1 MWNSTVTRCTDFAST
16 AKGNNMPKVHVG
28 DLSRRQKLPIGM
40 VEVSFERSPM
50 RLHQLLCSSLC
61 AIVFTTAE
69 LHAEDWTQFLGTQ
82 RNGVSSEKNLISE
95 WPADG
100 PKIKWRTPL
109 GVSMSSVIV
118 NNGQAFTL
126 FQDESDLYTVALDAA
141 TGEEIWRTKFAPAYE
156 NAMGNGPRA
165 TPTVA
170 DGKLFVFTGEG
181 ILAAF
186 NVKDGKEL
194 WKVNV
199 PSSLK
204 GEASEYGMSCSPL
217 VVGNMVVVHTGNADA
232 AVAAFD
238 AKSGKNL
245 WKSATGKAG
254 YSSPVLMTLA
264 GKEQI
269 VTLTADAAFG
279 VEATDGKVLWKFPF
293 PTEYDCNTAC
303 PVQLGESEVL
313 ISAGENHG
321 SAVLQI
327 SGKEPKFS
335 AEEVWS
341 SYGKD
346 SQLRAEWQTPV
357 IHDGHLYGLDNS
369 GSAGPITNL
378 VCIRLKDHETVW
390 QKARFGKSNL
400 ILADGKLFLTT
411 MNGEVVIVE
420 ASPKEFKELGRATI
434 METTRQAPTLSNGF
448 LFVRDD
454 KDVLCVD
461 VRAK

>member
-1 MWNSTVTRCTDFAST
+1 
-16 AKGNNMPKVHVG
+16 
-28 DLSRRQKLPIGM
+28 
-40 VEVSFERSPM
+40 M
-50 RLHQLLCSSLC
+50 RLHYLFSASVC
-61 AIVFTTAE
+61 AIVFTAAE
-69 LHAEDWTQFLGTQ
+69 VHAEDWTQFLGTH
-82 RNGVSSEKNLISE
+82 RNGVSSERNLIDE
-95 WPADG
+95 WPSDG
-100 PKIKWRTPL
+100 PQIAWRSPL
-109 GVSMSSVIV
+109 GVGMSSVIV
-118 NNGQAFTL
+118 SGGQAFTL
-126 FQDESDLYTVALDAA
+126 FQDESDLYAVAMNAA
-141 TGEEIWRTKFAPAYE
+141 TGKEIWRTKFAAAYE
-156 NAMGNGPRA
+156 NSMGNGPRS

-170 DGKLFVFTGEG
+170 DDKLFVFSGEG

-186 NVKDGKEL
+186 NVRDGKEL

-199 PSSLK
+199 PSTLK
-204 GEASEYGMSCSPL
+204 GEVSEYGMSCSPV
-217 VVGNMVVVHTGNADA
+217 VVGNAVIVHTGNPDT
-232 AVAAFD
+232 AVAAFETK
-238 AKSGKNL
+238 AGKNL

-269 VTLTADAAFG
+269 VTLTADGAFG
-279 VEATDGKVLWKFPF
+279 LEAADGKILWKFPF

-321 SAVLQI
+321 SAILQI
-327 SGKEPKFS
+327 ANNEQALS

-357 IHDGHLYGLDNS
+357 IHEGHLYGLDNS

-378 VCIRLKDHETVW
+378 VCIRLKDRKTVW
-390 QKARFGKSNL
+390 QKGRFGKSNL

-411 MNGEVVIVE
+411 MNGEIVIVE
-420 ASPKEFKELGRATI
+420 ASPKEFKELSRATI
-434 METTRQAPTLSNGF
+434 METTRQAPTLSHGY

-454 KDVLCVD
+454 KDVICID
-461 VRAK
+461 VRQK

>member
-1 MWNSTVTRCTDFAST
+1 
-16 AKGNNMPKVHVG
+16 
-28 DLSRRQKLPIGM
+28 
-40 VEVSFERSPM
+40 M
-50 RLHQLLCSSLC
+50 RLPQLFCSSIF
-61 AIVFTTAE
+61 AIVLTAAE
-69 LHAEDWTQFLGTQ
+69 VRAEDWTQFLGTH
-82 RNGVSSEKNLISE
+82 RNGISSEKNLIRE
-95 WPADG
+95 WPSDG
-100 PKIKWRTPL
+100 PKIIWRTPL

-118 NNGQAFTL
+118 SSGQAFTL
-126 FQDESDLYTVALDAA
+126 FQDESDLYAVALNAA
-141 TGEEIWRTKFAPAYE
+141 TGKEVWRTKFAAAYE

-181 ILAAF
+181 VLAAF
-186 NVKDGKEL
+186 NIKDGKEL

-217 VVGNMVVVHTGNADA
+217 IVGNMVVVHTGNADA
-232 AVAAFD
+232 AVGAFD
-238 AKSGKNL
+238 TKSGKNL

-254 YSSPVLMTLA
+254 YSSPIFVTLA
-264 GKEQI
+264 GEEQI

-279 VEATDGKVLWKFPF
+279 LEAADGNVLWKFPF

-321 SAVLQI
+321 AAVLQI
-327 SGKEPKFS
+327 TANGQKLS

-411 MNGEVVIVE
+411 MSGEVVIVE
-420 ASPKEFKELGRATI
+420 ASPKAFKELGRATI
-434 METTRQAPTLSNGF
+434 METTRQAPSLSNGF

-454 KDVLCVD
+454 KEVLCID
-461 VRAK
+461 ARAK

>member
-1 MWNSTVTRCTDFAST
+1 MPEVPGRTR
-16 AKGNNMPKVHVG
+16 PW
-28 DLSRRQKLPIGM
+28 RQKMPIGAVDVFLERFNM
-40 VEVSFERSPM
+40 CLRHLWLSSAFVVMLAAVEAR
-50 RLHQLLCSSLC
+50 
-61 AIVFTTAE
+61 
-69 LHAEDWTQFLGTQ
+69 AEDWNQFLGKH
-82 RNGVSSEKNLISE
+82 RNGVSSEKSLISE

-100 PKIKWRTPL
+100 PSIAWRTPL
-109 GVSMSSVIV
+109 GVSMSSVV
-118 NNGQAFTL
+118 VSGGQAFTL
-126 FQDESDLYTVALDAA
+126 FQDESDLYVVALNAA
-141 TGEEIWRTKFAPAYE
+141 DGKELWRTKFAAAYE

-170 DGKLFVFTGEG
+170 DGRLFVFTGEG

-186 NVKDGKEL
+186 NLKDGQEL

-199 PSSLK
+199 PSTLK

-217 VVGNMVVVHTGNADA
+217 VVRNMVIVHTGSSDA

-238 AKSGKNL
+238 TKAGKAL

-254 YSSPVLMTLA
+254 YSSPVLMTVA

-269 VTLTADAAFG
+269 VTLTADGAFG
-279 VEATDGKVLWKFPF
+279 LETTDGQVLWKSPF

-303 PVQLGESEVL
+303 PVQLGPSEVL

-321 SAVLQI
+321 AAVLQI
-327 SGKEPKFS
+327 AKNGDSFS

-378 VCIRLKDHETVW
+378 VCIRLKDHKTVW

-411 MNGEVVIVE
+411 MNGEVVIVD

-434 METTRQAPTLSNGF
+434 METTRQAPTLANGY

-454 KDVLCVD
+454 KEVICID
-461 VRAK
+461 VRKN

>member
-1 MWNSTVTRCTDFAST
+1 MRARSLLMASVLAVVLNSGA
-16 AKGNNMPKVHVG
+16 VHA
-28 DLSRRQKLPIGM
+28 D
-40 VEVSFERSPM
+40 
-50 RLHQLLCSSLC
+50 
-61 AIVFTTAE
+61 
-69 LHAEDWTQFLGTQ
+69 DWTQFLGTH
-82 RNGVSSEKNLISE
+82 RDGVSAEKNLINA
-95 WPADG
+95 WPASG
-100 PKIKWRTPL
+100 PKVVWRTPL
-109 GVSMSSVIV
+109 GVSMSSVVIS
-118 NNGQAFTL
+118 NAQAFTL
-126 FQDESDLYTVALDAA
+126 FQDESNLYAVALDAA
-141 TGEEIWRTKFAPAYE
+141 TGKELWRTKFATAYE

-186 NVKDGKEL
+186 NAKDGKEL

-217 VVGNMVVVHTGNADA
+217 VFGTTVITHTGNPDA

-238 AKSGKNL
+238 TKTGKIQ
-245 WKSATGKAG
+245 WQSATGKAG

-269 VTLTADAAFG
+269 VTLTADGAFG
-279 VEATDGKVLWKFPF
+279 LETTDGKVLWKFPF

-303 PVQLGESEVL
+303 PIKVGDTEVL

-321 SAVLQI
+321 SALLQI
-327 SGKEPKFS
+327 SANGTKLS

-357 IHDGHLYGLDNS
+357 IHDG
-369 GSAGPITNL
+369 
-378 VCIRLKDHETVW
+378 
-390 QKARFGKSNL
+390 
-400 ILADGKLFLTT
+400 
-411 MNGEVVIVE
+411 
-420 ASPKEFKELGRATI
+420 
-434 METTRQAPTLSNGF
+434 
-448 LFVRDD
+448 
-454 KDVLCVD
+454 
-461 VRAK
+461 

>member
-1 MWNSTVTRCTDFAST
+1 
-16 AKGNNMPKVHVG
+16 
-28 DLSRRQKLPIGM
+28 
-40 VEVSFERSPM
+40 M
-50 RLHQLLCSSLC
+50 RLHHLSLAS
-61 AIVFTTAE
+61 AILSVLAAVQV
-69 LHAEDWTQFLGTQ
+69 HAEDWTQFLGTN
-82 RNGVSSEKNLISE
+82 RNGVSSEKNLIGE
-95 WPADG
+95 WPSDG
-100 PKIKWRTPL
+100 PKIAWRTPL
-109 GVSMSSVIV
+109 GVSMSSVV
-118 NNGQAFTL
+118 VSDGQAFTL
-126 FQDESDLYTVALDAA
+126 FQDESDLYVVALNAA
-141 TGEEIWRTKFAPAYE
+141 DGKEIWRTKFAAAYE

-170 DGKLFVFTGEG
+170 DGILFVFTGEG

-186 NVKDGKEL
+186 NLKDGKEL

-199 PSSLK
+199 PSTLK

-217 VVGNMVVVHTGNADA
+217 VVGKMVIVHTGNPDA
-232 AVAAFD
+232 AVVAFD
-238 AKSGKNL
+238 AKAGKTL

-254 YSSPVLMTLA
+254 YSSPVLMTVA

-269 VTLTADAAFG
+269 VTLTADGAFG
-279 VEATDGKVLWKFPF
+279 LEAADGQVLWKFPF

-303 PVQLGESEVL
+303 PVQLGPSEVL

-321 SAVLQI
+321 AAALQI
-327 SGKEPKFS
+327 KKTGESFS

-378 VCIRLKDHETVW
+378 VCIRLKDHKTVW
-390 QKARFGKSNL
+390 QKVRFGKSNV

-411 MNGEVVIVE
+411 LNGEVVIVN

-454 KDVLCVD
+454 KEVICID
-461 VRAK
+461 VRKK

>member
-1 MWNSTVTRCTDFAST
+1 
-16 AKGNNMPKVHVG
+16 
-28 DLSRRQKLPIGM
+28 
-40 VEVSFERSPM
+40 M
-50 RLHQLLCSSLC
+50 RLHQLLCPFLC
-61 AIVFTTAE
+61 AIVLTTAD
-69 LHAEDWTQFLGTQ
+69 LHADDWAQFLGTH

-95 WPADG
+95 WPSDG
-100 PKIKWRTPL
+100 PKIVWQTPL
-109 GVSMSSVIV
+109 GVSMSSVV
-118 NNGQAFTL
+118 VSNGQAFTL
-126 FQDESDLYTVALDAA
+126 FQDETDLYAVALKADS
-141 TGEEIWRTKFAPAYE
+141 GKEVWRTKFAAAYE

-181 ILAAF
+181 LLAAL
-186 NVKDGKEL
+186 NVKDGTEV

-199 PSSLK
+199 PSSMK
-204 GEASEYGMSCSPL
+204 GQASEYGMSCSPL
-217 VVGNMVVVHTGNADA
+217 VLGTMVITHTGNPDA

-238 AKSGKNL
+238 TKTGKNL
-245 WKSATGKAG
+245 WTSATGKAG

-264 GKEQI
+264 GKQQI
-269 VTLTADAAFG
+269 VTLTADGAFG
-279 VEATDGKVLWKFPF
+279 LEATDGKVLWKFPF

-303 PVQLGESEVL
+303 PVQVGDSEVL

-321 SAVLQI
+321 SALLQI
-327 SGKEPKFS
+327 TANGQKFS

-378 VCIRLKDHETVW
+378 VCIRLKDHESVW

-411 MNGEVVIVE
+411 MNGEVVIVD
-420 ASPKEFKELGRATI
+420 ATPTAFKELGRAKI

-454 KDVLCVD
+454 EEVICID

>member
-1 MWNSTVTRCTDFAST
+1 
-16 AKGNNMPKVHVG
+16 
-28 DLSRRQKLPIGM
+28 
-40 VEVSFERSPM
+40 M
-50 RLHQLLCSSLC
+50 RLHQLLCSSLYAIY

-69 LHAEDWTQFLGTQ
+69 LHAEDWTQFLGTH
-82 RNGVSSEKNLISE
+82 RNGGSTEKNLINE
-95 WPADG
+95 WPSNG
-100 PKIKWRTPL
+100 PKINWRTPL
-109 GVSMSSVIV
+109 GVSMSSVV
-118 NNGQAFTL
+118 VSNGQAFTL
-126 FQDESDLYTVALDAA
+126 FQDESDLYAVALTAD
-141 TGEEIWRTKFAPAYE
+141 TGKEVWRTKFAAAYE
-156 NAMGNGPRA
+156 NAMGNGPRS

-170 DGKLFVFTGEG
+170 DDRLFVFTGEG
-181 ILAAF
+181 MLAAF
-186 NVKDGKEL
+186 NAKDGKEL

-238 AKSGKNL
+238 TKTGKSL

-279 VEATDGKVLWKFPF
+279 IETNDGKVLWKFPF

-303 PVQLGESEVL
+303 PVQWGESEVL

-321 SAVLQI
+321 SALLQI
-327 SGKEPKFS
+327 ATKGTTFS

-390 QKARFGKSNL
+390 QKGRFGKSNL

-420 ASPKEFKELGRATI
+420 ASPAGFKELGRATI

-454 KDVLCVD
+454 KEVICID